1 MLKLFIDSDI
11 ILDLLAKREP
21 YYPYAAKLFTLID
34 RDEVKAYTSPIVI
47 ANIYYIL
54 RKLIPKENTLTN
66 LRKLKSLVKILNV
79 DEKIIDLALNSNFKD
94 FQDAIQYYTAINNDV
109 KFIITRNKQ
118 DYKDSKIGIA
128 TAEELL
134 KMLKSSLPGE

>member
-1 MLKLFIDSDI
+1 MLRIFIDADI

-21 YYPYAAKLFTLID
+21 YYKYSAKLFTLID
-34 RDEVKAYTSPIVI
+34 KDKANAYTSPIVI

-54 RKLIPKENTLTN
+54 RKLSTKEIALTN

-79 DEKIIDLALNSNFKD
+79 DEKIVDLALNSRFRD
-94 FQDAIQYYTAINNDV
+94 FEDAIQYYTAINNEI

-118 DYKDSKIGIA
+118 DYKESKIGIA
-128 TAEELL
+128 TAEEFI
-134 KMLKSSLPGE
+134 KMLKSSLPRK